1 VIQGSGYIAFGY
13 LRLLGLTVV
22 ALLAVLGTTTDADAQ
37 TDAPATAQ
45 EANLPDA
52 PTPHVP
58 AQQTDQG
65 GKAQLKHSI
74 EVLGKRSIFFPE
86 LAHERRPLTSTQK
99 LQLAVDETIAPSRFM
114 GSAFTAGIGQARD
127 SLHDYGQGWEGY
139 GKRFG
144 SSVASNASSHL
155 FGTALIPSLTHE
167 DPRYFVK
174 LFGSPKSRIL
184 YAMSRVV
191 VTRTDDGRP
200 TFNWSNVMGGLMAES
215 LATSYLPEN
224 ERTAS
229 KVFTRFGVRIGFGA
243 LDNVVKE
250 YWPNIFKGL
259 RINKLVPP
267 ERSDPGTVTPQ
278 VGPPAPPPQ
287 KEPQH

>member
-1 VIQGSGYIAFGY
+1 MAVFG
-13 LRLLGLTVV
+13 TESS
-22 ALLAVLGTTTDADAQ
+22 ANAQ
-37 TDAPATAQ
+37 TDGNAAPS
-45 EANLPDA
+45 ANLPDA
-52 PTPHVP
+52 PTPQTATP
-58 AQQTDQG
+58 QTDQSQ
-65 GKAQLKHSI
+65 KSQLKHSI

-86 LAHERRPLTSTQK
+86 LAHERKPLTSKQK

-139 GKRFG
+139 GKRYG

-155 FGTALIPSLTHE
+155 FGTALLPSLTHE

-174 LFGSPKSRIL
+174 LFGSPKNRIL

-191 VTRTDDGRP
+191 ITRTDDDRP
-200 TFNWSNVMGGLMAES
+200 TFNWSSVMGGLMAES
-215 LATSYLPEN
+215 LATSYLPES
-224 ERTAS
+224 ERTAGKTFS
-229 KVFTRFGVRIGFGA
+229 RFGIRMGFGA

-250 YWPNIFKGL
+250 YWPTIFKSL
-259 RINKLVPP
+259 RINKIIPP

-278 VGPPAPPPQ
+278 VGPPAPPPEKDKD
-287 KEPQH
+287 KEPQR